1 MKNYLLTAL
10 SLLLMTTITQAG
22 HHEAEEAKAETETII
37 GTVFSDDGTANP
49 LVAGEPALQQI
60 WVDYIQAHNDRD
72 LAKIAA
78 INAEDWAGYLP
89 DGNIVKGNEAH
100 IEFLDAWF
108 KSSDNP
114 SWEVKWMV
122 ANSGSLNGEA
132 MEHWLTTGND
142 ITFTD
147 SEGNEVKE
155 NHVHDVQFVGSKI
168 KRINVY
174 SRPASDE

>member
-1 MKNYLLTAL
+1 MKNYFLTAL
-10 SLLLMTTITQAG
+10 SLLLLTTITQAG
-22 HHEAEEAKAETETII
+22 HHEAGEAKAETII
-37 GTVFSDDGTANP
+37 GTVFSDDGAANP
-49 LVAGEPALQQI
+49 LVAGDTALQQI

-72 LAKIAA
+72 LEKIAA

-89 DGNIVKGNEAH
+89 DGNIVKGNAAH

-108 KSSDNP
+108 NSSDNP

-122 ANSGSLNGEA
+122 TNSGSSNGEA
-132 MEHWLTTGND
+132 VEHWLTTGND

-147 SEGNEVKE
+147 AEGNEVKE
-155 NHVHDVQFVGSKI
+155 NHVHDVQFAGNQI

>member
-1 MKNYLLTAL
+1 MKAHIITAL
-10 SLLLMTTITQAG
+10 SVLILALGVQAG
-22 HHEAEEAKAETETII
+22 HHEEGEPSETTVI
-37 GTVFSDDGTANP
+37 GTTYSEDGTAHR
-49 LVAGEPALQQI
+49 LFAGNTDNQQI

-72 LAKIAA
+72 LEKIAA
-78 INAEDWAGYLP
+78 INAEDWVGYLP

-122 ANSGSLNGEA
+122 ANSGSSNGEA
-132 MEHWLTTGND
+132 VEHWLTTGND

-147 SEGNEVKE
+147 GEGNEVKE
-155 NHVHDVQFVGSKI
+155 NHVHDVQFVGNQI

>member
-1 MKNYLLTAL
+1 MKKYLFTAL
-10 SLLLMTTITQAG
+10 SLLLLTTITHAG
-22 HHEAEEAKAETETII
+22 RHEAGEAKGEVVI
-37 GTVFSDDGTANP
+37 GIVFSDDGAANP
-49 LVAGEPALQQI
+49 LVAGDTALQQI
-60 WVDYIQAHNDRD
+60 WVEYIQAHKDRD
-72 LAKIAA
+72 LEKIAV

-89 DGNIVKGNEAH
+89 DGNIVKGNAAH

-122 ANSGSLNGEA
+122 TNSGSANGEPV
-132 MEHWLTTGND
+132 EHWLTTGND

-147 SEGNEVKE
+147 GEGNEVKE
-155 NHVHDVQFVGSKI
+155 NHVHDVQFVGNQI

-174 SRPASDE
+174 SRPASDQ

>member
-10 SLLLMTTITQAG
+10 SLLLLTTITQAG
-22 HHEAEEAKAETETII
+22 HHEAGEAKAETII
-37 GTVFSDDGTANP
+37 GTVFSDDGAANP
-49 LVAGEPALQQI
+49 LVAGDTALQQI

-72 LAKIAA
+72 LEKIAA

-89 DGNIVKGNEAH
+89 DGNIVKGNAAH

-108 KSSDNP
+108 NSSDNP

-122 ANSGSLNGEA
+122 TNSGSSNGEA
-132 MEHWLTTGND
+132 VEHWLTTGND

-147 SEGNEVKE
+147 AEGNEVKE
-155 NHVHDVQFVGSKI
+155 NHVHDVQFAGNQI

>member
-1 MKNYLLTAL
+1 MKTHIITAL
-10 SLLLMTTITQAG
+10 SALVLALGVQAS
-22 HHEAEEAKAETETII
+22 HHEEGETSENTVI
-37 GTVFSDDGTANP
+37 GTTYSEDGTAHR
-49 LVAGEPALQQI
+49 LFAGNTDNQQI

-72 LAKIAA
+72 LEKIAA
-78 INAEDWAGYLP
+78 INAEDWVGYLP

-114 SWEVKWMV
+114 SWEVKWMI
-122 ANSGSLNGEA
+122 ANSGSSNGEA
-132 MEHWLTTGND
+132 VEHWLTTGND

-147 SEGNEVKE
+147 GEGNEVKE
-155 NHVHDVQFVGSKI
+155 NHVHDVQFVGNQI

>member
-10 SLLLMTTITQAG
+10 SLLLLTTITQAG
-22 HHEAEEAKAETETII
+22 HHEAGEAKAETII
-37 GTVFSDDGTANP
+37 GTVFSDDGAANA
-49 LVAGEPALQQI
+49 LVAGDTALQQI

-72 LAKIAA
+72 LEKIAA

-89 DGNIVKGNEAH
+89 DGSIVKGNAAH

-108 KSSDNP
+108 NSSDNP

-122 ANSGSLNGEA
+122 TNSGSSNGEA
-132 MEHWLTTGND
+132 VEHWLTTGND

-147 SEGNEVKE
+147 AEGNEVKE
-155 NHVHDVQFVGSKI
+155 NHVHDVQFVGNQI

-174 SRPASDE
+174 SRPASEE

>member
-1 MKNYLLTAL
+1 MKNVLCIAL
-10 SLLLMTTITQAG
+10 SLLLFTTITQAG
-22 HHEAEEAKAETETII
+22 HHEAGEAKAETII
-37 GTVFSDDGTANP
+37 GTVFSDDGAANP
-49 LVAGEPALQQI
+49 LVAGDTALQQI
-60 WVDYIQAHNDRD
+60 WLDYIQAHNDRD
-72 LAKIAA
+72 LEKIAA

-89 DGNIVKGNEAH
+89 DGNIVKGNDAH

-122 ANSGSLNGEA
+122 TNSGSSNGEA
-132 MEHWLTTGND
+132 VEHWLTTGND

-147 SEGNEVKE
+147 AEGNEVKE
-155 NHVHDVQFVGSKI
+155 NHVHDVQFVGNQI

-174 SRPASDE
+174 SRPASEE

>member
-10 SLLLMTTITQAG
+10 SLLLLTTITQAG
-22 HHEAEEAKAETETII
+22 HHEAGEAKAETII
-37 GTVFSDDGTANP
+37 GTVFSDDGAANP
-49 LVAGEPALQQI
+49 LVAGDTALQQI

-72 LAKIAA
+72 LEKIAA

-89 DGNIVKGNEAH
+89 DGNIVKVNAAH

-108 KSSDNP
+108 NSSDNP

-122 ANSGSLNGEA
+122 TNSGSSNGEA
-132 MEHWLTTGND
+132 VEHWLTTGND
-142 ITFTD
+142 IIFTD
-147 SEGNEVKE
+147 AEGNEVKE
-155 NHVHDVQFVGSKI
+155 NHVHDVQFAGNQI

>member
-1 MKNYLLTAL
+1 MKNVLLTAL

-22 HHEAEEAKAETETII
+22 HHEAEEAKAETII
-37 GTVFSDDGTANP
+37 GTVFSEDGAANP
-49 LVAGEPALQQI
+49 LVAGDTALQQI

-72 LAKIAA
+72 LEKIAA
-78 INAEDWAGYLP
+78 INAEDWVGYLP

-114 SWEVKWMV
+114 RWEVKWMM
-122 ANSGSLNGEA
+122 ANSGSSNGEA
-132 MEHWLTTGND
+132 VEHWLTTGND

-147 SEGNEVKE
+147 GEGNEVKE
-155 NHVHDVQFVGSKI
+155 NHVHDVQFVGNQI

>member
-10 SLLLMTTITQAG
+10 SLLLLTTITQAG
-22 HHEAEEAKAETETII
+22 HHEAGEAKAETII
-37 GTVFSDDGTANP
+37 GTVFSDDGAANP
-49 LVAGEPALQQI
+49 LVAGDTALQQI

-72 LAKIAA
+72 LEKIAA

-89 DGNIVKGNEAH
+89 DGNIVKGNAAH

-108 KSSDNP
+108 NSSDNP
-114 SWEVKWMV
+114 SWEIKWMV
-122 ANSGSLNGEA
+122 TNSGSSNGEA
-132 MEHWLTTGND
+132 VEHWLTTGND

-147 SEGNEVKE
+147 AEGNEVKE
-155 NHVHDVQFVGSKI
+155 NHVHDVQFAGNQI

>member
-1 MKNYLLTAL
+1 MKNYFLTAL
-10 SLLLMTTITQAG
+10 SLLLLTTITQAG
-22 HHEAEEAKAETETII
+22 HHEAGEAKAEPII
-37 GTVFSDDGTANP
+37 GTVFSDDGAANP
-49 LVAGEPALQQI
+49 LVAGDTALQQI

-72 LAKIAA
+72 LEKIAA

-89 DGNIVKGNEAH
+89 DGNIVKGNAAH

-108 KSSDNP
+108 NSSDNP

-122 ANSGSLNGEA
+122 TNSGSSNGEA
-132 MEHWLTTGND
+132 VEHWLTTGND

-147 SEGNEVKE
+147 AEGNEVKE
-155 NHVHDVQFVGSKI
+155 NHVHDVQFAGNQI